1 MIFHLLTAFFKSA
14 HDRLHCMW
22 FTTQN
27 RDLRAREWLK
37 RYQAN
42 YVSGLVSDRSGVGHG
57 PGEGRSREEETEAT
71 ILFVLLLFFC
81 CKSVGKQVEPRVS
94 CTCSV
99 ISCVSSVFVTHSPLV
114 VGG

>member
-1 MIFHLLTAFFKSA
+1 
-14 HDRLHCMW
+14 MW

-27 RDLRAREWLK
+27 CDLRAREWLK

-71 ILFVLLLFFC
+71 ILFVFLLFFAANQWAN
-81 CKSVGKQVEPRVS
+81 KLNRVFLALA
-94 CTCSV
+94 
-99 ISCVSSVFVTHSPLV
+99 VSFLVFLLFL
-114 VGG
+114 